1 MSDAP
6 ETEIE
11 QLRARIAELEQ
22 QMQRYATIEEELRA
36 SEERLLFFIEHT
48 PVAVAM
54 LDSDMRYILANQR
67 WIRDYHL
74 EGQDIIGRSHY
85 EIFPDLPECWKEVHR
100 KALAGAFEEAEEDP
114 WTRDD
119 GSTEWLNWKCYP
131 WFRGDGS
138 IGGIV
143 FFTEVITKRVL
154 ERVELERSREQL
166 RATVEEQE
174 RLIQAIREMST
185 PVVPIYDEIIV
196 LPLVGSIDSRRSAQI
211 MEALLNG
218 IQHYAAEI
226 AIIDITGVSVVDTSV
241 ANHLIQTTRAASL
254 LGAHCVL
261 VGISAEVAQAMVHL
275 GIDLSSVVTRS
286 NLQAGIE
293 YALDRLGKQITTR
306 SPAPVPDIL
315 V

>member
-1 MSDAP
+1 MSDNSAS
-6 ETEIE
+6 EVE
-11 QLRARIAELEQ
+11 QLRQRCAALED
-22 QMQRYATIEEELRA
+22 ELRA
-36 SEERLLFFIEHT
+36 VEERLRFFVEHS
-48 PVAVAM
+48 PAAIAM
-54 LDSDMRYILANQR
+54 LDTEMRYILASQR
-67 WIRDYHL
+67 WLTDYGL
-74 EGQDIIGRSHY
+74 EGMNIVGRSHY
-85 EIFPDLPECWKEVHR
+85 EIFPDLPERWKEIHR
-100 KALAGAFEEAEEDP
+100 RALAGAFEEAEEDP
-114 WTRDD
+114 WTRED
-119 GSTEWLNWKCYP
+119 GSTEWITWKCYP
-131 WFRGDGS
+131 WFKGDGA

-143 FFTEVITKRVL
+143 FFTEVVTKRIR
-154 ERVELERSREQL
+154 ERQELEESREQL

-211 MEALLNG
+211 MEALLSG

-275 GIDLSSVVTRS
+275 GVDLSTVVTRS

-293 YALDRLGKQITTR
+293 YALDRLGKQITAR
-306 SPAPVPDIL
+306 VSVPTPDLL
-315 V
+315 VR

>member
-1 MSDAP
+1 MSDNSAS
-6 ETEIE
+6 EVE
-11 QLRARIAELEQ
+11 QLRQRCAVLED
-22 QMQRYATIEEELRA
+22 ELRA
-36 SEERLLFFIEHT
+36 VEERLRFFVEHS
-48 PVAVAM
+48 PAAIAM
-54 LDSDMRYILANQR
+54 LDTEMRYILASQR
-67 WIRDYHL
+67 WLTDYGL
-74 EGQDIIGRSHY
+74 EGMNIVGRSHY
-85 EIFPDLPECWKEVHR
+85 EILPDLPERWKEIHR
-100 KALAGAFEEAEEDP
+100 RALAGAFEEAEEDP
-114 WTRDD
+114 WTRED
-119 GSTEWLNWKCYP
+119 GSTEWITWKCYP
-131 WFRGDGS
+131 WFKGDGA

-143 FFTEVITKRVL
+143 FFTEVVTKRIR
-154 ERVELERSREQL
+154 ERQELEESREQL

-211 MEALLNG
+211 MEALLSG

-275 GIDLSSVVTRS
+275 GIDLSTVVTRS

-306 SPAPVPDIL
+306 VSAPTPDLL
-315 V
+315 VR

>member
-1 MSDAP
+1 MSDNSAS
-6 ETEIE
+6 EVE
-11 QLRARIAELEQ
+11 QLRQRCAVLED
-22 QMQRYATIEEELRA
+22 ELRA
-36 SEERLLFFIEHT
+36 VEERLRFFVEHS
-48 PVAVAM
+48 PAAIAM
-54 LDSDMRYILANQR
+54 LDTEMRYILASQR
-67 WIRDYHL
+67 WLTDYGL
-74 EGQDIIGRSHY
+74 EGMNIVGRSHY
-85 EIFPDLPECWKEVHR
+85 EILPDLPERWKEIHR
-100 KALAGAFEEAEEDP
+100 RTLAGAFEEAEEDP
-114 WTRDD
+114 WTRED
-119 GSTEWLNWKCYP
+119 GSTEWITWKCYP
-131 WFRGDGS
+131 WFKGDGA

-143 FFTEVITKRVL
+143 FFTEVVTKRIR
-154 ERVELERSREQL
+154 ERQELEESREQL

-211 MEALLNG
+211 MEALLSG

-275 GIDLSSVVTRS
+275 GIDLSTVVTRS

-306 SPAPVPDIL
+306 VSAPTPDLL
-315 V
+315 VR

>member
-1 MSDAP
+1 MSDVPDA
-6 ETEIE
+6 EIE
-11 QLRARIAELEQ
+11 QLRARVAELEQ
-22 QMQRYATIEEELRA
+22 QMLRYEAMERELRA
-36 SEERLLFFIEHT
+36 SEERLRFFVEHT
-48 PVAVAM
+48 PAAIAM
-54 LDSDMRYILANQR
+54 LDTDMRYILANKR
-67 WIRDYHL
+67 WLQEYGL

-85 EIFPDLPECWKEVHR
+85 DVFPDLPDRWKDIHR
-100 KALAGAFEEAEEDP
+100 RALAGSFEEAEDDP
-114 WTRDD
+114 WPRAD
-119 GSTEWLNWKCYP
+119 GSMEWISWKCYP
-131 WFRGDGS
+131 WFKGDGA
-138 IGGIV
+138 IGGII
-143 FFTEVITKRVL
+143 FFTQVVTKRIR
-154 ERVELERSREQL
+154 ERMELEQSREQL
-166 RATVEEQE
+166 RKTVEEQE

-275 GIDLSSVVTRS
+275 GIDLSTVVTRS

-306 SPAPVPDIL
+306 TPATMPNLL

>member
-1 MSDAP
+1 MSDNSAS
-6 ETEIE
+6 EVE
-11 QLRARIAELEQ
+11 QLRQRCAALED
-22 QMQRYATIEEELRA
+22 ELRA
-36 SEERLLFFIEHT
+36 VEERLRFFVEHS
-48 PVAVAM
+48 PAAIAM
-54 LDSDMRYILANQR
+54 LDTEMRYILASQR
-67 WIRDYHL
+67 WLTDYGL
-74 EGQDIIGRSHY
+74 EGMNIVGRSHY
-85 EIFPDLPECWKEVHR
+85 EIFPDLPERWKEIHR
-100 KALAGAFEEAEEDP
+100 RALAGAFEEAEEDP
-114 WTRDD
+114 WTRED
-119 GSTEWLNWKCYP
+119 GSTEWITWKCYP
-131 WFRGDGS
+131 WFKGDGA

-143 FFTEVITKRVL
+143 FFTEVVTKRIR
-154 ERVELERSREQL
+154 ERQELEESREQL

-211 MEALLNG
+211 MEALLSG

-275 GIDLSSVVTRS
+275 GVDLSTVVTRS

-306 SPAPVPDIL
+306 VSAPTPDLL
-315 V
+315 VR

>member
-6 ETEIE
+6 DPEIE
-11 QLRARIAELEQ
+11 RLRARVAELEQ
-22 QMQRYATIEEELRA
+22 QALRYEAIERELRA
-36 SEERLLFFIEHT
+36 SEERLRFFVEHT
-48 PVAVAM
+48 PAAIAM
-54 LDSDMRYILANQR
+54 LDTDMRYILANKR
-67 WIRDYHL
+67 WLQDYGL

-85 EIFPDLPECWKEVHR
+85 ELFPDLPDRWKDVIR
-100 KALAGAFEEAEEDP
+100 RVLDGAFEEAEEDP
-114 WTRDD
+114 WQRGD
-119 GSTEWLNWKCYP
+119 GSTEWISWKCYP
-131 WFRGDGS
+131 WFKGDGV
-138 IGGIV
+138 IGGLV
-143 FFTEVITKRVL
+143 FFTEVVTKRIR
-154 ERVELERSREQL
+154 ERMELEQSREQL

-174 RLIQAIREMST
+174 RLIHAIREMST

-275 GIDLSSVVTRS
+275 GIDLSTVVTRS

-293 YALDRLGKQITTR
+293 YALDRLGKQITAR
-306 SPAPVPDIL
+306 APATTPDLL

>member
-1 MSDAP
+1 MSEAPDA
-6 ETEIE
+6 EIE
-11 QLRARIAELEQ
+11 RLRARVAELEQ
-22 QMQRYATIEEELRA
+22 QMLNYEGMERELRA
-36 SEERLLFFIEHT
+36 SEERLRFFIEHT
-48 PVAVAM
+48 PAAIAM
-54 LDSDMRYILANQR
+54 FDADMRYILASKR
-67 WIRDYHL
+67 WLQDYGL
-74 EGQDIIGRSHY
+74 EGQDITGRSHY
-85 EIFPDLPECWKEVHR
+85 DMFPDLPERWKDIYR
-100 KALAGAFEEAEEDP
+100 RALSGLFEEAEDDP
-114 WTRDD
+114 WPRAD
-119 GSTEWLNWKCYP
+119 GSMEWISWKCYP
-131 WFRGDGS
+131 WFKGDGT
-138 IGGIV
+138 IGGVIL
-143 FFTEVITKRVL
+143 FTQVVTKRIQ
-154 ERVELERSREQL
+154 ERMELEQSREQL

-211 MEALLNG
+211 MEALLSG
-218 IQHYAAEI
+218 IQRYAAEI

-275 GIDLSSVVTRS
+275 GIDLSTVVTRS

-306 SPAPVPDIL
+306 VTATTPDLL

>member
-1 MSDAP
+1 MSDNSAS
-6 ETEIE
+6 EVE
-11 QLRARIAELEQ
+11 QLRQRCAVLED
-22 QMQRYATIEEELRA
+22 ELRA
-36 SEERLLFFIEHT
+36 VEERLRFFVEHS
-48 PVAVAM
+48 PAAIAM
-54 LDSDMRYILANQR
+54 LDTEMRYILASQR
-67 WIRDYHL
+67 WLTDYGL
-74 EGQDIIGRSHY
+74 EGMNIVGRSHY
-85 EIFPDLPECWKEVHR
+85 EIFPDLPERWKEIHR
-100 KALAGAFEEAEEDP
+100 RALAGAFEEAEEDP
-114 WTRDD
+114 WTRED
-119 GSTEWLNWKCYP
+119 GSTEWITWKCYP
-131 WFRGDGS
+131 WFKGDGA

-143 FFTEVITKRVL
+143 FFTEVVTKRIR
-154 ERVELERSREQL
+154 ERQELEESREQL

-211 MEALLNG
+211 MEALLSG

-275 GIDLSSVVTRS
+275 GVDLSTVVTRS

-293 YALDRLGKQITTR
+293 YALDRLGKQITAR
-306 SPAPVPDIL
+306 VSVPTPDLL
-315 V
+315 VR

>member
-1 MSDAP
+1 MSDNSAS
-6 ETEIE
+6 EVE
-11 QLRARIAELEQ
+11 QLRQRCAVLED
-22 QMQRYATIEEELRA
+22 ELRA
-36 SEERLLFFIEHT
+36 VEERLRFFVEHS
-48 PVAVAM
+48 PAAIAM
-54 LDSDMRYILANQR
+54 LDTEMRYILASQR
-67 WIRDYHL
+67 WLTDYGL
-74 EGQDIIGRSHY
+74 EGMNIVGRSHY
-85 EIFPDLPECWKEVHR
+85 EIFPDLPERWKEIHR
-100 KALAGAFEEAEEDP
+100 RALAGAFEEAEEDP
-114 WTRDD
+114 WTRED
-119 GSTEWLNWKCYP
+119 GSTEWITWKCYP
-131 WFRGDGS
+131 WFKGDGA

-143 FFTEVITKRVL
+143 FFTEVVTKRIR
-154 ERVELERSREQL
+154 ERQELEESREQL

-211 MEALLNG
+211 MEALLSG

-275 GIDLSSVVTRS
+275 GVDLSTVVTRS

-306 SPAPVPDIL
+306 VSAPTPDLL
-315 V
+315 VR

>member
-1 MSDAP
+1 MSEAADS
-6 ETEIE
+6 EIE
-11 QLRARIAELEQ
+11 RLRARVAELEQ
-22 QMQRYATIEEELRA
+22 QALRYEALERDLRA
-36 SEERLLFFIEHT
+36 SEERLRFFVEHA
-48 PVAVAM
+48 PVAIAM
-54 LDSDMRYILANQR
+54 LDADMRYILANKR
-67 WIRDYHL
+67 WLQDFGL
-74 EGQDIIGRSHY
+74 EGQDIIGQSHY
-85 EIFPDLPECWKEVHR
+85 ELFPDLPDRWKDVIR
-100 KALAGAFEEAEEDP
+100 RVLAGAFEEAEEDQ
-114 WTRDD
+114 WQRAD
-119 GSTEWLNWKCYP
+119 GSTEWISWKCYP
-131 WFRGDGS
+131 WFKGDGA
-138 IGGIV
+138 IGGLV
-143 FFTEVITKRVL
+143 FFTEIVTKRIR
-154 ERVELERSREQL
+154 ERQELEQSREQL

-275 GIDLSSVVTRS
+275 GIDLSAVVTRS

-306 SPAPVPDIL
+306 TPATTPDIL

>member
-1 MSDAP
+1 MSDNSAS
-6 ETEIE
+6 EVE
-11 QLRARIAELEQ
+11 QLRQRCAALED
-22 QMQRYATIEEELRA
+22 ELRA
-36 SEERLLFFIEHT
+36 VEERLRFFVEHS
-48 PVAVAM
+48 PAAIAM
-54 LDSDMRYILANQR
+54 LDTEMRYILASQR
-67 WIRDYHL
+67 WLTDYGL
-74 EGQDIIGRSHY
+74 EGMNIVGRSHY
-85 EIFPDLPECWKEVHR
+85 EIFPDLPERWKEIHR
-100 KALAGAFEEAEEDP
+100 RALAGAFEEAEEDP
-114 WTRDD
+114 WTRED
-119 GSTEWLNWKCYP
+119 GSTEWITWKCYP
-131 WFRGDGS
+131 WFKGDGA

-143 FFTEVITKRVL
+143 FFTEVVTKRIR
-154 ERVELERSREQL
+154 ERQELEESREQL

-211 MEALLNG
+211 MEALLSG

-275 GIDLSSVVTRS
+275 GVDLSTVVTRS

-306 SPAPVPDIL
+306 MSAPTPDLL
-315 V
+315 VR